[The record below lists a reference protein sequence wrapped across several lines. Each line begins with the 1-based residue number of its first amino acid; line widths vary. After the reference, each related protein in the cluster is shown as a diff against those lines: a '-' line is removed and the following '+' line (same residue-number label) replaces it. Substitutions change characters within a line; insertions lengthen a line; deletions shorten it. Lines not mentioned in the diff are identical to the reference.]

1 MAFEFP
7 FGSGDKDGVDGHH
20 EYLEVVK
27 LAMWGYV
34 ELKKE
39 LSPPYHLQDVGACP
53 LILLSFSFVIFIVYS
68 LYVTIKWDSDGTQ

>member
-34 ELKKE
+34 ELYKE
-39 LSPPYHLQDVGACP
+39 LESSLPLRRCRSMSFNLVELQFRHL
-53 LILLSFSFVIFIVYS
+53 YS
-68 LYVTIKWDSDGTQ
+68 I